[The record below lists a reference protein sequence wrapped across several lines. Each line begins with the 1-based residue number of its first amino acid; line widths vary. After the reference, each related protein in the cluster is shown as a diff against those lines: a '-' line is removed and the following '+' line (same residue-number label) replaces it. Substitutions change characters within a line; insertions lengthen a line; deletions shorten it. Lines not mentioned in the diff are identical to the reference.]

1 VVSFPYFIDSTGIN
15 LVKRKPTEVDAMQVD
30 GEGDQGGIET
40 LDEYVAVI
48 DGLNYWN
55 RAISVDRPSHL
66 K

>member
-1 VVSFPYFIDSTGIN
+1 M
-15 LVKRKPTEVDAMQVD
+15 KRKPTEVDAMQVD